1 MKYNAKT
8 MEPYIPWGLAIL
20 VGMLVGFLAG
30 YAKRKGENRAIH
42 EDIDKLVDQVRAV
55 TLATREIEA
64 KISNDVWNRQKRWE
78 LKRDVLFEAAKRVAE
93 VDEALVSLDWTLQVE
108 QKLDDPV
115 FIQSVYKKTKKWG
128 DASAGFDEA
137 RLLVAIVCH
146 KETIEAMDDFGLFV
160 GQIATEITKNRDA
173 EIRKK
178 SAGELALK
186 LFAARAA
193 IRKELEMDKPA

>member
-1 MKYNAKT
+1 MKYNAKP

-55 TLATREIEA
+55 TLATREMEA

-93 VDEALVSLDWTLQVE
+93 IDEKRSCPSRDLSAWAVPRRHKAIGTSGLRGHGRTSQASRQKGPRFRFPHEKCRCEVIPFVSRPRLV
-108 QKLDDPV
+108 
-115 FIQSVYKKTKKWG
+115 
-128 DASAGFDEA
+128 
-137 RLLVAIVCH
+137 
-146 KETIEAMDDFGLFV
+146 
-160 GQIATEITKNRDA
+160 
-173 EIRKK
+173 
-178 SAGELALK
+178 
-186 LFAARAA
+186 
-193 IRKELEMDKPA
+193 

>member
-30 YAKRKGENRAIH
+30 YAKRKGENLSIH

-55 TLATREIEA
+55 TLATREIEG
-64 KISNDVWNRQKRWE
+64 KISNDVWDRQKRWE

-93 VDEALVSLDWTLQVE
+93 VDEALVSLDSTLQVE
-108 QKLDDPV
+108 QRPDDPV
-115 FIQSVYKKTKKWG
+115 FIQSVYKKTVKWS
-128 DASAGFDEA
+128 DASSRFDDA
-137 RLLVAIVCH
+137 KLLVAIVCR
-146 KETIEAMDDFGLFV
+146 KETIEAIDDFGLFV
-160 GQIATEITKNRDA
+160 GQVATEITKNRDA
-173 EIRKK
+173 EICKK
-178 SAGELALK
+178 SRKELALK
-186 LFAARAA
+186 LIAARAA